1 VNDDVLLDWVAAG
14 SAVGELIR
22 WPRLTTQLATV
33 PHSAAHRNLVL
44 VVGHDCDHA
53 CDVLCWFVAL
63 DEKAELEGP
72 SGTPYESY
80 FYNLKL
86 VISGDFPAAPPR
98 GFFLTKIYH
107 PNISTA
113 GEICVNTLKRDWTSD
128 TTLRHVFT
136 VIRCLLIVPFPE
148 SSLNDEA
155 GKLFM
160 ESYAE
165 YAKRAKLMAD
175 VHGRP
180 ASSFADAAASST
192 AAASSG
198 ASADGSSPTAAAK
211 MASASA
217 DSSSNPA
224 HDDRVLKSSSDNPLR
239 SSNTTQVKAKKKSLK
254 RL

>member
-1 VNDDVLLDWVAAG
+1 M
-14 SAVGELIR
+14 
-22 WPRLTTQLATV
+22 
-33 PHSAAHRNLVL
+33 
-44 VVGHDCDHA
+44 
-53 CDVLCWFVAL
+53 
-63 DEKAELEGP
+63 EGP
-72 SGTPYESY
+72 AGTPYENY
-80 FYNLKL
+80 FYNMKL
-86 VISGDFPAAPPR
+86 VIAGDFPATPPR

-107 PNISTA
+107 PNISNV

-180 ASSFADAAASST
+180 SSSVVDTSTAVAASSM
-192 AAASSG
+192 ASSEG
-198 ASADGSSPTAAAK
+198 ADGEDAAK
-211 MASASA
+211 MSASGGD
-217 DSSSNPA
+217 DSNNPA
-224 HDDRVLKSSSDNPLR
+224 MDERVLKNSSDNPLR
-239 SSNTTQVKAKKKSLK
+239 SKNTTTHVKAKKKSLK

>member
-1 VNDDVLLDWVAAG
+1 
-14 SAVGELIR
+14 
-22 WPRLTTQLATV
+22 
-33 PHSAAHRNLVL
+33 
-44 VVGHDCDHA
+44 
-53 CDVLCWFVAL
+53 
-63 DEKAELEGP
+63 LEGP
-72 SGTPYESY
+72 SGTPYEGY

-86 VISGDFPAAPPR
+86 VISGDFPATPPK
-98 GFFLTKIYH
+98 GFFLTRIFH

-113 GEICVNTLKRDWTSD
+113 GEICVNTLKRDWTAD

-180 ASSFADAAASST
+180 SSSFADSRANAAQSASSSACPT
-192 AAASSG
+192 SDTSSESSPSKMPSSG
-198 ASADGSSPTAAAK
+198 SN
-211 MASASA
+211 
-217 DSSSNPA
+217 NPA
-224 HDDRVLKSSSDNPLR
+224 VDERVLKSSSDNPLR
-239 SSNTTQVKAKKKSLK
+239 SHNTHVKAKKKSLK